1 MGHIEPVDS
10 ARNVQNHSNPGEKMK
25 ASGTYLHE
33 WVTLPEVPALIIR
46 LKHKL
51 EEYQKRI
58 EKYKRDY
65 AVDSVGIVVDRDDNL
80 LDAIY
85 KHAIVKTLLDDGK
98 VNIGTLRAKL
108 KREFKG
114 YMLDDLFTNAVSV
127 IDDYLR
133 TGGAYT
139 TGASQF
145 FNKDMFEAILKESSR
160 VDLPEDK
167 NIRQHLRKK
176 YHEYL
181 GRIQDYKRSTDK
193 TLDPGAHKRDHYQV
207 RIIEELQ
214 NKSTIDLN
222 DVIKDLTASEG
233 DGFNKL
239 EFYRASARIHELLD
253 PDHDGSDLTRT

>member
-1 MGHIEPVDS
+1 
-10 ARNVQNHSNPGEKMK
+10 MK
-25 ASGTYLHE
+25 SSGTYLHE
-33 WVTLPEVPALIIR
+33 WVTMPDVPALTNR

-51 EEYQKRI
+51 EEYQQRI
-58 EKYKRDY
+58 EKYKREY

-85 KHAIVKTLLDDGK
+85 KHAIVKVLLDDGK
-98 VNIGTLRAKL
+98 VNIGTLRTRL
-108 KREFKG
+108 KRDFKG
-114 YMLDDLFTNAVSV
+114 YMLDDVFTNAVNV

-133 TGGAYT
+133 TGGAFT

-145 FNKDMFEAILKESSR
+145 FNKDMFESILKESSR
-160 VDLPEDK
+160 VDLPLDK

-181 GRIQDYKRSTDK
+181 GRIQDYKRSADK
-193 TLDPGAHKRDHYQV
+193 TFDPGAHKRDHYQV

-214 NKSTIDLN
+214 NRNTVDLN
-222 DVIKDLTASEG
+222 DVIKDLTEAEG

-253 PDHDGSDLTRT
+253 PAHDESDLTQS

>member
-1 MGHIEPVDS
+1 
-10 ARNVQNHSNPGEKMK
+10 MK

-33 WVTLPEVPALIIR
+33 WVTLPDVPALITR
-46 LKHKL
+46 LKLKL

-58 EKYKRDY
+58 EKYKREY

-85 KHAIVKTLLDDGK
+85 KHAIVKALLDDGK
-98 VNIGTLRAKL
+98 VNMDTLRAKL
-108 KREFKG
+108 KRDFKG

-133 TGGAYT
+133 TGGAFT
-139 TGASQF
+139 SGASQF
-145 FNKDMFEAILKESSR
+145 FNKDMFESILKETSR

-167 NIRQHLRKK
+167 RIQQHLRKK

-181 GRIQDYKRSTDK
+181 GRIQDYKRSPTK

-214 NKSTIDLN
+214 NNNFVDLN
-222 DVIKDLTASEG
+222 NVIKDLTVSEG
-233 DGFNKL
+233 KDFNKL
-239 EFYRASARIHELLD
+239 EFYRASARIHQLLD
-253 PDHDGSDLTRT
+253 PTYYENDLTQ